1 MSSAPRNRPSGRTAC
16 TEPTSGHAVPAP
28 AGRLV
33 VLRDGPPELPHLYRI
48 PAGISDLSRVV
59 VAYYGR
65 HQRFE
70 PTGETELVEGRPV
83 PVFRFV
89 YSTAIAE

>member
-1 MSSAPRNRPSGRTAC
+1 MERENVAG
-16 TEPTSGHAVPAP
+16 

-33 VLRDGPPELPHLYRI
+33 VLVGGPPELSGAYRL
-48 PAGISDLSRVV
+48 PDERNADLSRVV

-65 HQRFE
+65 HQRFA
-70 PTGETELVEGRPV
+70 PTGESEVVGGQLV